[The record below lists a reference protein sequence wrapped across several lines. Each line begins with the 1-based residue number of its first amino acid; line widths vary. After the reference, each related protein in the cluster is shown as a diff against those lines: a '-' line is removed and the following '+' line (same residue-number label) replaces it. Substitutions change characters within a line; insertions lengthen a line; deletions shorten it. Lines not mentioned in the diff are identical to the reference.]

1 MKLLQQSQQQQRER
15 EREREVQA
23 GGAGWSSAQTGTLS
37 LGKAQGKNLL
47 EQQQQRA
54 QQQRLSMGQWND
66 SSVGMWSGMDSKVS
80 SSVGIWDEAVKNQAN
95 HRNMSMKHSMSSPSF
110 SSEQYM
116 LNRRKRTEEEERLLK
131 LLQGMKPQ
139 QDGFT
144 TWCEQML
151 HALNTSANNS
161 SSSLDVATIVAYL
174 KEVESPYEVHD
185 FIRLYLGDTLEAKE
199 FAKQFLERRAKQKAN
214 QQRQQQQL
222 CKEIAGLNINF
233 PLQSVFQTSHV
244 SKSGSVYDGQGGKM
258 KKKPNMM
265 LQSDPS
271 ILGYS
276 FLGSSERMMLG
287 EMEAVEDY

>member
-1 MKLLQQSQQQQRER
+1 MKLLQQSQQQ
-15 EREREVQA
+15 REVQG
-23 GGAGWSSAQTGTLS
+23 GGAGWSSAQAGTLS
-37 LGKAQGKNLL
+37 LGKSQGKNLL

-54 QQQRLSMGQWND
+54 QQQRLAMGQWND
-66 SSVGMWSGMDSKVS
+66 SSGGMWTGMEGKIS
-80 SSVGIWDEAVKNQAN
+80 SSGSSMGIWDEAVKNQAN
-95 HRNMSMKHSMSSPSF
+95 HRNMGMKHSMSSPSF
-110 SSEQYM
+110 SSSSEQYM

-185 FIRLYLGDTLEAKE
+185 FIRSYLGDTVEAKE

-222 CKEIAGLNINF
+222 CKEIAGLNMNF

-258 KKKPNMM
+258 KKKPSVT
-265 LQSDPS
+265 LHSDPS